1 MGGRLESLTDAS
13 KGLEGAAMGESTVWN
28 HSQTYLRFGG
38 ASMGDRLE
46 SLTDA
51 SKGLKGAAMGGRLSG
66 ITHRRIYGL
75 EVPRWP
81 GISRAHLRA
90 WEVPRY

>member
-1 MGGRLESLTDAS
+1 
-13 KGLEGAAMGESTVWN
+13 
-28 HSQTYLRFGG
+28 
-38 ASMGDRLE
+38 MGDRLE